1 MPTPGIG
8 LYPGNGHC
16 FGLQQKHLTEPST
29 YQDLACQMQAQTKGI
44 SSSSIPCGWAIAT
57 DMEGYPHRSGY
68 MFQDW
73 QPNLQLAP
81 LDANNDLYPFG
92 RSGEGIELRS
102 AGQPR
107 PPRPPFANP
116 SVHLGAHNG
125 SFALP
130 TSNEFHYSNPARL
143 PMQPAEGVVL
153 HSFHPYNTY
162 AAPIR
167 EAGRVPRMQNP
178 QMSRND
184 HNEDHLIGPRR
195 QHVATRS
202 APPHSK
208 PAPDPTSRP
217 LHRGELVL
225 PVGTSTSPSESLM
238 SSSTSS
244 GEKKGWKCYSC
255 IFHAKGVSESSS
267 KQDYN

>member
-1 MPTPGIG
+1 
-8 LYPGNGHC
+8 
-16 FGLQQKHLTEPST
+16 
-29 YQDLACQMQAQTKGI
+29 MQAQTKGI

-255 IFHAKGVSESSS
+255 IFHARGVSESSS